1 MTLQFYM
8 YPKYTYVL
16 IFRFNATLA
25 QNSSVRKEIDHLV
38 QERATFNDMIAR
50 LQKHIAGNK
59 KVVADITEMAILA
72 FDQRDEA
79 QSKITALQ
87 DRNEKD
93 AQQYASELKE
103 LQRTLDHDEKLKDF
117 LFHKSNDRAFAA
129 DFAEE
134 EKDRERKE
142 AEAKDLENTKQFK
155 EAFERIKKV
164 VASDSSLDKIVADF
178 IKVEDQNFALFNY
191 VTEMNNQVEGL
202 QESIGKLRTDIK
214 EAKGRGDERERQQRE
229 QLQNMERRVALSIRE
244 ADTAEAK
251 LELMEGVINKLKV
264 IRFVCQLSRICVLI
278 NLTNRASLT

>member
-1 MTLQFYM
+1 MISF
-8 YPKYTYVL
+8 
-16 IFRFNATLA
+16 FSFNATLA
-25 QNSSVRKEIDHLV
+25 QNTLVRKEIDHLV
-38 QERATFNDMIAR
+38 QERATFNDLIAR
-50 LQKHIAGNK
+50 LQRKIAANK

-93 AQQYASELKE
+93 AQQYAAELKE

-134 EKDRERKE
+134 ERERDRKE
-142 AEAKDLENTKQFK
+142 AEAKDLEHTKLFK
-155 EAFERIKKV
+155 DAFDKIKRV

-202 QESIGKLRTDIK
+202 QESIAKLRSDIK
-214 EAKGRGDERERQQRE
+214 EAKGRGDERERQQRD
-229 QLQNMERRVALSIRE
+229 QLQSMERRVALSIRE
-244 ADTAEAK
+244 ADTTEAK
-251 LELMEGVINKLKV
+251 LELMEGVIKKLKV
-264 IRFVCQLSRICVLI
+264 GCEEVYMTCQVFTFKGLKKMIF
-278 NLTNRASLT
+278 

>member
-1 MTLQFYM
+1 M
-8 YPKYTYVL
+8 
-16 IFRFNATLA
+16 IFF
-25 QNSSVRKEIDHLV
+25 
-38 QERATFNDMIAR
+38 
-50 LQKHIAGNK
+50 
-59 KVVADITEMAILA
+59 
-72 FDQRDEA
+72 
-79 QSKITALQ
+79 
-87 DRNEKD
+87 
-93 AQQYASELKE
+93 
-103 LQRTLDHDEKLKDF
+103 
-117 LFHKSNDRAFAA
+117 RAFAA

-155 EAFERIKKV
+155 EAFERIKRV

-264 IRFVCQLSRICVLI
+264 NYKKLSLNQNKNSSADWSVWNLRGKIIKRFSSEIRIFFSLEWKNCTSSVKPEVPPSCLYLGVYLRLKNQKDPLSMKVTLSCTWTWSTKKVWNSKESP
-278 NLTNRASLT
+278 NL

>member
-1 MTLQFYM
+1 MKNWKTFSFINPTTGKFY
-8 YPKYTYVL
+8 
-16 IFRFNATLA
+16 
-25 QNSSVRKEIDHLV
+25 
-38 QERATFNDMIAR
+38 
-50 LQKHIAGNK
+50 
-59 KVVADITEMAILA
+59 
-72 FDQRDEA
+72 FDW
-79 QSKITALQ
+79 SK
-87 DRNEKD
+87 R
-93 AQQYASELKE
+93 
-103 LQRTLDHDEKLKDF
+103 KLKRELISF
-117 LFHKSNDRAFAA
+117 RAFAA

-155 EAFERIKKV
+155 EAFERIKRV

-251 LELMEGVINKLKV
+251 LDLMEGVINKLKV
-264 IRFVCQLSRICVLI
+264 SKNCNNFEFF
-278 NLTNRASLT
+278 

>member
-1 MTLQFYM
+1 MMKNWRTFSFISPTIGNLLINLNHWVNLNF
-8 YPKYTYVL
+8 L
-16 IFRFNATLA
+16 IFF
-25 QNSSVRKEIDHLV
+25 
-38 QERATFNDMIAR
+38 
-50 LQKHIAGNK
+50 
-59 KVVADITEMAILA
+59 
-72 FDQRDEA
+72 
-79 QSKITALQ
+79 
-87 DRNEKD
+87 
-93 AQQYASELKE
+93 
-103 LQRTLDHDEKLKDF
+103 
-117 LFHKSNDRAFAA
+117 RAFAA

-155 EAFERIKKV
+155 EAFERIKRV

-264 IRFVCQLSRICVLI
+264 NYIF
-278 NLTNRASLT
+278 T

>member
-1 MTLQFYM
+1 MKNWKTFSFINPTTGKFY
-8 YPKYTYVL
+8 
-16 IFRFNATLA
+16 
-25 QNSSVRKEIDHLV
+25 
-38 QERATFNDMIAR
+38 
-50 LQKHIAGNK
+50 
-59 KVVADITEMAILA
+59 
-72 FDQRDEA
+72 FDW
-79 QSKITALQ
+79 SK
-87 DRNEKD
+87 R
-93 AQQYASELKE
+93 
-103 LQRTLDHDEKLKDF
+103 KLKCELISF
-117 LFHKSNDRAFAA
+117 RAFAA

-155 EAFERIKKV
+155 EAFERIKRV

-251 LELMEGVINKLKV
+251 LDLMEGVINKLKV
-264 IRFVCQLSRICVLI
+264 SEEDPKGRPSEAFWKCFSVC
-278 NLTNRASLT
+278 